1 MRQHRGA
8 LTTDDLRRLC
18 AAYAAGRGLAIATV
32 GRLAAGHGGF
42 EKRLRAGRVTVR
54 RIGRVAQ
61 WLSDHWP
68 FDLDWP
74 ADIPRPAPAVAPAG
88 AEPPATPAVSPRGR
102 PRDAVAAARHRMLAA
117 ADGGDWPAA
126 RRHEQAMLAAAL
138 VLGPDGRIADPTAL
152 CHALGSPRHIYDD
165 CIRRYAGHPERQPR
179 PATRTGRMV
188 RALRSAGDRRFV
200 RLPRGGA

>member
-1 MRQHRGA
+1 M
-8 LTTDDLRRLC
+8 
-18 AAYAAGRGLAIATV
+18 

-54 RIGRVAQ
+54 RIDRVAQ

-74 ADIPRPAPAVAPAG
+74 ADIPRPTPATEAAG
-88 AEPPATPAVSPRGR
+88 GEPPATPTVSPPGR
-102 PRDAVAAARHRMLAA
+102 PRAAVAAARRRMLDAA
-117 ADGGDWPAA
+117 EGGDWPAA
-126 RRHEQAMLAAAL
+126 RRHEQAMLTAAL
-138 VLGPDGRIADPTAL
+138 VLDANGRIADPTAL
-152 CHALGSPRHIYDD
+152 CRALGCPRHIYDD
-165 CIRRYAGHPERQPR
+165 CVRRYAGHPERQPR

-200 RLPRGGA
+200 RPPRERA